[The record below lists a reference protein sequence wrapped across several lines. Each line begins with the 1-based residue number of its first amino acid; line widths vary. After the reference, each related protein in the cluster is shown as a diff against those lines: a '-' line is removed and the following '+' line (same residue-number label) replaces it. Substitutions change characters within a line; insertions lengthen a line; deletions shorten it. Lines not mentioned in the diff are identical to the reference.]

1 MPNLKTEHDKG
12 LDNSLQ
18 GSEAEAIVKRIREK
32 TIEWGVALPPV
43 EPLLFDFGLGDFD
56 TIGETEF
63 WIANEEMQ
71 GYCGKYMFLFA
82 GQRCPEHMHKEK
94 HETFFIVKGDVEMT
108 VAGDTFIMHP
118 GDVLPLK
125 TSALHTFKAVTD
137 CFILEISKP
146 SVIADNYF
154 SDPRLGYKE

>member
-1 MPNLKTEHDKG
+1 LKTELDKG
-12 LDNSLQ
+12 IDNSLQ

-32 TIEWGVALPPV
+32 TAEWGVALPPV
-43 EPLLFDFGLGDFD
+43 EPMLFDFGLGDFAA
-56 TIGETEF
+56 IGETKF
-63 WIANEEMQ
+63 WIANEEEN

-94 HETFFIVKGDVEMT
+94 HETFFIMKGDVEMT
-108 VAGDTFIMHP
+108 VEGDTFIMHP
-118 GDVLPLK
+118 GDVLPLN
-125 TSALHTFKAVTD
+125 TSTRHTFKAATD
-137 CFILEISKP
+137 CLILEISKP